1 MYIALYRKY
10 RPQRFS
16 EVVGQDGVVKV
27 LKNTLRRK
35 KVSHAYLLSG
45 PRGSGK
51 TTMARLLA
59 KALNCE
65 RLSDDAEP
73 CDACP
78 SCQSIARGE
87 NLDVMEID
95 GASNRGIDEVREL
108 KSHVALSPFSSRYKV
123 YIIDEVHML
132 TEAAFNALLKTL
144 EEPPAHVVFALAT
157 TAPHKVPVTIR
168 SRCQHLPFQ
177 RIPASLMVERLQQ
190 VCASEGVS
198 VDEKALWEMAR
209 QADGSLRDALSF
221 LEQAVALGDG
231 DLTVEVVNDLLGGG
245 SRFELEQLVVSLRD
259 RPTSAL
265 KKLKEMLNK
274 GLSLEK
280 LCEGLF
286 LLFRDLWITRE
297 WGYAALAG
305 LELSEE
311 ETRFL
316 LDEAPM
322 WDTAFLREAMRFCAN
337 IMPKARMGLRD
348 DVFLGIFLDLFS
360 DTLKLSVA
368 EDRETE
374 EAETQEPSLPPT
386 SAGIEDATAGWQR
399 VMERLSVDSFP
410 LYCAVL
416 SAEVRLVSG
425 VVVISF
431 PDDHPFDF
439 HAAAAARCAGQLIS
453 LCKKELSAE
462 SVKLRWKGQEVALV
476 PDLPLSLNLP
486 AKEVSST
493 ASLAPTLAM
502 PEALKDRPQRKKH
515 KLEQPDGQRQIQQI
529 LSWFDGE
536 ILLVKKAEEEE
547 EIGGLEGG
555 EMNVE

>member
-1 MYIALYRKY
+1 
-10 RPQRFS
+10 
-16 EVVGQDGVVKV
+16 
-27 LKNTLRRK
+27 
-35 KVSHAYLLSG
+35 
-45 PRGSGK
+45 
-51 TTMARLLA
+51 
-59 KALNCE
+59 
-65 RLSDDAEP
+65 
-73 CDACP
+73 
-78 SCQSIARGE
+78 
-87 NLDVMEID
+87 
-95 GASNRGIDEVREL
+95 
-108 KSHVALSPFSSRYKV
+108 V

-177 RIPASLMVERLQQ
+177 RIHASLMVERLQQ

-297 WGYAALAG
+297 WGDAALAG

-337 IMPKARMGLRD
+337 IMPKVRMGLRD

-374 EAETQEPSLPPT
+374 EAETQESSLPPT

-399 VMERLSVDSFP
+399 VMERLSADSFP

-439 HAAAAARCAGQLIS
+439 HAATAARCAGQLIS

>member
-16 EVVGQDGVVKV
+16 EVVGQDSVVRV
-27 LKNTLRRK
+27 LKNALRRE

-65 RLSDDAEP
+65 RLCNDIEP
-73 CDACP
+73 CNVCP
-78 SCQSIARGE
+78 SCQSISKGE
-87 NLDVMEID
+87 SLDVMEID

-108 KSHVALSPFSSRYKV
+108 KSHVSLSPFSSRYKV

-177 RIPASLMVERLQQ
+177 SISAPLVVERLRQ
-190 VCASEGVS
+190 VCASEDIS
-198 VDEKALWEMAR
+198 VDEKSLWEIAR

-221 LEQAVALGDG
+221 LEQAIAFSGG
-231 DLTVEVVNDLLGGG
+231 SLTVEALNDLLGGG
-245 SRFELEQLVVSLRD
+245 SRFELEQLVLSLRD
-259 RPTSAL
+259 SSTVAL
-265 KKLKEMLNK
+265 KKLNSMLSK

-286 LLFRDLWITRE
+286 LIFRDLWITRE
-297 WGYAALAG
+297 WGSSALEA

-311 ETRFL
+311 EMRFL
-316 LDEAPM
+316 LNEAPL
-322 WDTAFLREAMRFCAN
+322 WDAAFLREAMRFCAS

-348 DVFLGIFLDLFS
+348 DVFLGIFLDLFAN
-360 DTLKLSVA
+360 VA
-368 EDRETE
+368 KSNIAEEW
-374 EAETQEPSLPPT
+374 EAEKVEAQEPSSSPA
-386 SAGIEDATAGWQR
+386 SAGAVDAIGGWQKI
-399 VMERLSVDSFP
+399 MDRLSADSFP
-410 LYCAVL
+410 LYCAML
-416 SAEVRLVSG
+416 SAEVSLDSG
-425 VVVISF
+425 TIVISF

-439 HAAAAARCAGQLIS
+439 HTAAAARYAGQLIS
-453 LCKKELSAE
+453 LCDEELKTKE
-462 SVKLRWKGQEVALV
+462 VQLRWKGQKVALSS
-476 PDLPLSLNLP
+476 DLPPFQSSP
-486 AKEVSST
+486 AEETKEATSST
-493 ASLAPTLAM
+493 PTLAM
-502 PEALKDRPQRKKH
+502 PEVLKSRPPRRKVKI
-515 KLEQPDGQRQIQQI
+515 EQPDGQRQLQQI

-536 ILLVKKAEEEE
+536 ILLVKKGEEEE
-547 EIGGLEGG
+547 EMGELEGG
-555 EMNVE
+555 DINIE

>member
-144 EEPPAHVVFALAT
+144 EEPPAHVVFTLAT

-177 RIPASLMVERLQQ
+177 RISASLMVERLRQ
-190 VCASEGVS
+190 VCVSEDIS
-198 VDEKALWEMAR
+198 VEEEALWEMAR

-221 LEQAVALGDG
+221 LEQAVALGEG
-231 DLTVEVVNDLLGGG
+231 DLTVEVINDLLGGG
-245 SRFELEQLVVSLRD
+245 SRFELEQLVMSLRD
-259 RPTSAL
+259 RPISAL
-265 KKLKEMLNK
+265 KKFKEMLNK

-280 LCEGLF
+280 LSEGLF
-286 LLFRDLWITRE
+286 LLFRDLWITHE
-297 WGYAALAG
+297 WGDAALAG

-311 ETRFL
+311 EMRFL
-316 LDEAPM
+316 LEEAPM
-322 WDTAFLREAMRFCAN
+322 WDSAFLRTAMRFCAN
-337 IMPKARMGLRD
+337 IMPKVRMGLRD

-368 EDRETE
+368 GGRETE
-374 EAETQEPSLPPT
+374 ETEDQESSLPLA
-386 SAGIEDATAGWQR
+386 SASVKDATAGWQR
-399 VMERLSVDSFP
+399 VMERLSTDNFP
-410 LYCAVL
+410 LYCAML
-416 SAEVRLVSG
+416 SAEVGLALGAVI
-425 VVVISF
+425 ISF

-453 LCKKELSAE
+453 LCKEELNAE
-462 SVKLRWKGQEVALV
+462 SVELRWKGQGVALA
-476 PDLPLSLNLP
+476 PDLPLSPSSP
-486 AKEVSST
+486 AKEVSSVT
-493 ASLAPTLAM
+493 PLAPTFAM
-502 PEALKDRPQRKKH
+502 PEALKDRPPREKH
-515 KLEQPDGQRQIQQI
+515 RLEQPDGQRQLQQI

-536 ILLVKKAEEEE
+536 ILLVKKTEEEE
-547 EIGGLEGG
+547 EIRGLEGG
-555 EMNVE
+555 EVNVE